1 MPLPAWHYLARSL
14 EASGDVERA
23 YSVLEEAAA
32 GGSAEALV
40 SLAQL
45 KWKRSH
51 FHEAAVDM
59 ERAEANVQ
67 DDDWEAH
74 FAMHLAYAIGIGGE
88 DYVEVKKRA
97 FEHLVTAASVSGQAS
112 MAFSVGLHFWHGL
125 NMVEKD
131 SEQAE
136 YWLRAAAESGDNE
149 MIKQYKRFKR
159 TKSAA

>member
-14 EASGDVERA
+14 EATGDVERA
-23 YSVLEEAAA
+23 YSILEEAAA
-32 GGSAEALV
+32 VGSAEALV

-51 FHEAAVDM
+51 FHEAAADM
-59 ERAEANVQ
+59 ERAEAKVQ

-74 FAMHLAYAIGIGGE
+74 FAMHLAYAIGIGGN
-88 DYVEVKKRA
+88 DYVEVKRRA

-136 YWLRAAAESGDNE
+136 HWLRVAAASGDNE
-149 MIKQYKRFKR
+149 MVKQYKRFKR